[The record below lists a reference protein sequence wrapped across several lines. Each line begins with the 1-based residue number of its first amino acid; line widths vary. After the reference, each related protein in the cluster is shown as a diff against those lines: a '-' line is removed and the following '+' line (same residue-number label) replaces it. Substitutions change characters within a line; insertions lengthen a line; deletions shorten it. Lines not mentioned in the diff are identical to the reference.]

1 MHKSTKAVQNYN
13 KKQKYERK
21 VEEIY
26 DLANAKIRITSFLGK
41 KGSQK
46 RVTQNACNPAVKC
59 LHFSRGMLAFQTRNA
74 CISET
79 ECLHFRNGILAF
91 QKRDDNLPQKPFI
104 PAINN
109 VSRTSLVTKT
119 NLGGYTPR
127 RVQAKRKVR
136 EKKRESVTY
145 RIPRRAGA
153 DGLRSS

>member
-46 RVTQNACNPAVKC
+46 RVTQNACNPAVEC
-59 LHFSRGMLAFQTRNA
+59 LHFRHGMLAFQTRNA

-79 ECLHFRNGILAF
+79 EYLHLRSGMI
-91 QKRDDNLPQKPFI
+91 
-104 PAINN
+104 
-109 VSRTSLVTKT
+109 
-119 NLGGYTPR
+119 
-127 RVQAKRKVR
+127 
-136 EKKRESVTY
+136 TY
-145 RIPRRAGA
+145 RKSPLFQR
-153 DGLRSS
+153 

>member
-46 RVTQNACNPAVKC
+46 RVTQNACNPAV
-59 LHFSRGMLAFQTRNA
+59 
-74 CISET
+74 

-104 PAINN
+104 PAIDN

-119 NLGGYTPR
+119 DLGGYTPR

-136 EKKRESVTY
+136 EKK
-145 RIPRRAGA
+145 
-153 DGLRSS
+153 